1 MRLFEDTNPR
11 DLLALL
17 SDVHEGNSV
26 LPDFQRDFVW
36 EPSAVR
42 ELIVSIVNGYPAGS
56 ILRVRDSQRLF
67 AVRPFTGAPPVGAN
81 HTFLVLDG
89 QQRLTSLYQA
99 FYGVGQH
106 RYFVDVR
113 AMLDG
118 SNFDEALSFGRASEK
133 RIAAKSNVAYQAKNL
148 ILPLAVFARVG
159 RGFEDWVETVV
170 DQYPET
176 EQLDLMKQ
184 LREMR
189 STFVDAVERYQ
200 FPVVTLSEKTSIDAL
215 CTIFETLNRTGVK
228 LTVFELLTARYW
240 AQGLNLR
247 EKWESALEEHQ
258 ILADFDVDPYY
269 ILQGIALV
277 GRKNPSVTRKNV
289 LDLDVEIVQKWWEA
303 VVLGMVQSLKLLR
316 EDCGVPDK
324 SWLPYTVMTLPLAA
338 VLAEFAGA
346 KSPRLGSSRA
356 KLERWFWCGVFSES
370 YEQAALSQAE
380 RDFNQL
386 RVWLSGGNEP
396 DSVVDGK
403 FDSDVLLN
411 AVSKR
416 EAVYRG
422 VICLVLRNGAR
433 DFHSHAP
440 INQQLIVE
448 QRIDDHHIFPKAFL
462 ASDSLSPVAG
472 LAHVNSVLNRT
483 LIDRSTNR
491 RIGARAPSDYLAEM
505 KRTPGFPFEL
515 VLGSHHLP
523 AEEDSALMR
532 DSFEEFLE
540 WRRER
545 LCHEVL
551 GVTGWAPETRG
562 SGDEGA

>member
-17 SDVHEGNSV
+17 GDVHEGNSV

-42 ELIVSIVNGYPAGS
+42 ELIVSIVSGYPAGS

-67 AVRPFTGAPPVGAN
+67 AVRPFEGAPPVGES

-113 AMLDG
+113 AMLEGAD
-118 SNFDEALSFGRASEK
+118 FDDALSFGRASQK
-133 RIAAKSNVAYQAKNL
+133 SIVAKLDIAYQAKNL
-148 ILPLAVFARVG
+148 VLPLSVFARVG
-159 RGFEDWVETVV
+159 RGFEDWVGTVV
-170 DQYPET
+170 DQYPNSQ
-176 EQLDLMKQ
+176 QLELMKQ
-184 LREMR
+184 LRALR
-189 STFVDAVERYQ
+189 SAFVDAVERYQ

-247 EKWESALEEHQ
+247 EKWESALEDHP
-258 ILADFDVDPYY
+258 ILVDFDVDPYY

-277 GRKNPSVTRKNV
+277 SRKMPSVTRRTV
-289 LDLDVEIVQKWWEA
+289 LELEVKAVQELWDS
-303 VVLGMVQSLKLLR
+303 VVFGMVNGLKLLR

-324 SWLPYTVMTLPLAA
+324 SWLPYTVLTLPLAA
-338 VLAEFAGA
+338 VLAGFSGA
-346 KSPRLGSSRA
+346 TSPQLGSARA
-356 KLERWFWCGVFSES
+356 KLQRWFWCAVFSES
-370 YEQAALSQAE
+370 YEQAALSRAE
-380 RDFNQL
+380 RDFSQL
-386 RVWLSGGNEP
+386 RGWLEGASPP
-396 DSVVDGK
+396 DSVADAK
-403 FDSDVLLN
+403 FDSRVLLT

-422 VICLVLRNGAR
+422 VICLILRNGAR

-440 INQQLIVE
+440 INQQLIIE

-462 ASDSLSPVAG
+462 SSGKSTAVPSSP
-472 LAHVNSVLNRT
+472 HVNSVLNRT

-505 KRTPGFPFEL
+505 KRTAGFPFEL
-515 VLGSHHLP
+515 VLSSHHLP
-523 AEEDSALMR
+523 ADPDSPLML
-532 DSFEEFLE
+532 DNFQDFLE
-540 WRRER
+540 WRRAR
-545 LCHEVL
+545 LCEEVL
-551 GVTGWAPETRG
+551 AATGWD
-562 SGDEGA
+562 DEGLDADG

>member
-36 EPSAVR
+36 EPGAVR

-67 AVRPFTGAPPVGAN
+67 AVRPFSGAPEETN

-99 FYGVGQH
+99 FYGVGKH
-106 RYFVDVR
+106 RYFVDVQ

-118 SNFDEALSFGRASEK
+118 ADFDEALSFYRVNHK
-133 RIAAKSNVAYQAKNL
+133 KVAARSGIEFQAKNL
-148 ILPLAVFARVG
+148 VLPLSVFAREG
-159 RGFEDWVETVV
+159 RGFEDWVEAVV
-170 DQYPET
+170 DQYPEG
-176 EQLDLMKQ
+176 EQLNLMKR
-184 LREMR
+184 LRELR
-189 STFVDAVERYQ
+189 STFVDSVERYQ

-247 EKWESALEEHQ
+247 ERWDAALDEHL
-258 ILADFDVDPYY
+258 ILSDFEVDPYY
-269 ILQGIALV
+269 ILQGIALA
-277 GRKNPSVTRKNV
+277 GRSIPSVTRKNV
-289 LDLDVEIVQKWWEA
+289 LELEVEIVLKWWDP
-303 VVLGMVQSLKLLR
+303 VVAGMVQGLQLLR

-324 SWLPYTVMTLPLAA
+324 SWLPYSVLTLPMAA
-338 VLAEFAGA
+338 VLAGFSGT
-346 KSPRLGSSRA
+346 KTPQLGSARS
-356 KLERWFWCGVFSES
+356 KLARWFWCAVFTES
-370 YEQAALSQAE
+370 YDQGAGSQAE

-386 RVWLSGGNEP
+386 KAWLEGGPEP
-396 DSVVDGK
+396 DSVADGG
-403 FDSDVLLN
+403 FDPAMLLN
-411 AVSKR
+411 SVSKR

-422 VICLVLRNGAR
+422 VVCLVLSNGAR

-448 QRIDDHHIFPKAFL
+448 QQIDDHHIFPKAFL
-462 ASDSLSPVAG
+462 SPTGALPLPG
-472 LAHVNSVLNRT
+472 ATHVNSVLNRT

-505 KRTPGFPFEL
+505 ASTPGFPLEL
-515 VLGSHHLP
+515 VLSSHHLP
-523 AEEDSALMR
+523 VEADSALMQDR
-532 DSFEEFLE
+532 FEDFLD
-540 WRRER
+540 WRQGR
-545 LCHEVL
+545 LHDEVL
-551 GVTGWAPETRG
+551 KATGWTSDVQGVAIKSR
-562 SGDEGA
+562 